1 LTRLKGFEKL
11 MNVDEALRRFLT
23 ETKITLL
30 GKETV
35 TLSEGY
41 NRVLASD
48 IKAEIDIPPFD
59 RSAMDGY
66 AVKAENTF
74 GASIYSPKKLKIVE
88 EELLGGFEAKK
99 VWTGNPIPEGADAV
113 IELERTR
120 ILDGEIEVL
129 SQVTPG
135 RNVSKKGE
143 DVKKG
148 EVAVKAGRKE
158 RSRLRLG
165 FDLDLT
171 T

>member
-1 LTRLKGFEKL
+1 MTRLKGFEKL

-74 GASIYSPKKLKIVE
+74 GAVSYTHLTLP
-88 EELLGGFEAKK
+88 
-99 VWTGNPIPEGADAV
+99 T
-113 IELERTR
+113 
-120 ILDGEIEVL
+120 
-129 SQVTPG
+129 TPY
-135 RNVSKKGE
+135 V
-143 DVKKG
+143 
-148 EVAVKAGRKE
+148 
-158 RSRLRLG
+158 
-165 FDLDLT
+165 
-171 T
+171 